1 LQALLSCW
9 KDRTDF
15 SPRSRLPTDAVLMRT
30 ERMVLM
36 LKLLI
41 LFTKG
46 NPTLSRRL
54 VLVSALRESKK
65 IMQVF
70 LKSAMSMLER

>member
-1 LQALLSCW
+1 
-9 KDRTDF
+9 
-15 SPRSRLPTDAVLMRT
+15 
-30 ERMVLM
+30 M
-36 LKLLI
+36 LRLLI

-65 IMQVF
+65 IMQVST
-70 LKSAMSMLER
+70 KCDRIGESESVHTSK

>member
-1 LQALLSCW
+1 MDVLLPIQVLI
-9 KDRTDF
+9 F
-15 SPRSRLPTDAVLMRT
+15 RLLV
-30 ERMVLM
+30 
-36 LKLLI
+36 

-65 IMQVF
+65 IMQVRISGTTCALYLAAVSRIF
-70 LKSAMSMLER
+70 VRCCMQQ